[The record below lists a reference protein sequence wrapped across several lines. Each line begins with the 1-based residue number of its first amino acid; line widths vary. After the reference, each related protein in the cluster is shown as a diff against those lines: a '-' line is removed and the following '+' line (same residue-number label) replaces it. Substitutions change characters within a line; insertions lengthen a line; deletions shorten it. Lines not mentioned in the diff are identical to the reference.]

1 MNLTKRERWRRRI
14 GEGCG
19 AVAVAVGALVL
30 IGWTADIDVLKRMLP
45 GLATM
50 KANAAVAFALSGASL
65 LLGGGARWPK
75 VGFTAAI
82 LVVLIGLLTL
92 AQFPLAVDLGIDQL
106 LFRDSTMALQIHPGR
121 MASATGVIFVFV
133 GAALALV
140 HARRSALSIQ
150 ALCVTA
156 LFLSMVCCLG
166 YLYGAEDLHTFGPFG
181 SVAIHTAITA
191 FVLNIG
197 ILATT
202 PNAGVIRLLTGESLG
217 GALMRRMLPAAF
229 FTPVFIGWI
238 RLLGQREGLYGT
250 EFGLALFAV
259 SNIVIFAILVLW
271 SAVETNRSET
281 RLRQVEAG
289 LRASERR
296 YRALIQATPQIVWS
310 IGSSDTTAANWWW
323 DLTGQTPRE
332 SEGLGWLDAVHSEDR
347 DRVRETWQRAYAE
360 NVFYDTEYRVRNRS
374 GEFRYYSVRGV
385 ALCDSAGVLEEWI
398 GTLTDIHDRK
408 MAEMQLRDANATLER
423 RVGERTAALQSSE
436 ERFRLAVD
444 ATGMGVWD
452 TALPHRTLGWDDKLK
467 AMWGFSEQSEVEL
480 ASLFG
485 RIHPDDRDRVE
496 RVTAES
502 LDPSG
507 TGSLSVEHRIRRPD
521 GEERWVAAWG
531 HTLFA
536 PEHGRSVRTIG
547 VMLDVTE
554 RRRAEERTKASLRE
568 KETLLKEIH
577 HRVKNNL
584 QIVSSLLDLQS
595 GYTADP
601 EALRMF
607 EESRGRV
614 RSMALIHQ
622 RLYRSRDLTRV
633 DFGEYI
639 RQLAD
644 DLYMS
649 YRISADRLE
658 LAIAADDM
666 KLPLDLAIPCGL
678 ILNELISNCLKHA
691 FGEGA
696 GGRLR
701 VSLYRVFGDTA
712 NIVLEVSDDGK
723 GLPPGFDYR
732 NSPSFGMQLVHT
744 LVEQLNGDLR
754 LVDGVGT
761 TVAVRFREHIEE

>member
-1 MNLTKRERWRRRI
+1 MDSTGRERWRRRI

-19 AVAVAVGALVL
+19 AFAAAVGALVL

-65 LLGGGARWPK
+65 LLGVRARSPK

-92 AQFPLAVDLGIDQL
+92 AQFPFAVDLGIDQL
-106 LFRDSTMALQIHPGR
+106 LFRDSTMALQAHPGR
-121 MASATGVIFVFV
+121 MASATGVLFVFV
-133 GAALALV
+133 GAALSLV
-140 HARRSALSIQ
+140 HARRSASSIQ
-150 ALCVTA
+150 ALCVTG
-156 LFLSMVCCLG
+156 LLLSMVCCLG

-259 SNIVIFAILVLW
+259 SNIVIFSILVLW
-271 SAVETNRSET
+271 SAVETNRSEA
-281 RLRQVEAG
+281 RLRRVEAG

-296 YRALIQATPQIVWS
+296 YLALIQATPQIVWS
-310 IGSSDTTAANWWW
+310 IGSGDTTAANWWG
-323 DLTGQTPRE
+323 DLTGQSASE
-332 SEGLGWLDAVHSEDR
+332 SAGLGWLDAIHSDDR
-347 DRVRETWQRAYAE
+347 ERVRATWQKAFAE

-452 TALPHRTLGWDDKLK
+452 TALPHGTLGWDGTLK
-467 AMWGFSEQSEVEL
+467 AMWGFPERSEVEPP
-480 ASLFG
+480 AIFG
-485 RIHPDDRDRVE
+485 MIHPDDRDRVE

-502 LDPSG
+502 LDPNG

-531 HTLFA
+531 HTLFG
-536 PEHGRSVRTIG
+536 PERHRSVRTIG

-554 RRRAEERTKASLRE
+554 RRRAEEVTKASLRE
-568 KETLLKEIH
+568 KEMLLKEIH

-595 GYTADP
+595 GFTADP
-601 EALRMF
+601 AALRMF

-614 RSMALIHQ
+614 RSMALIHE

-633 DFGEYI
+633 DFGDYV

-644 DLYMS
+644 ELYMS
-649 YRISADRLE
+649 YRIASEKLE
-658 LAIAADDM
+658 LTVAADDM

-678 ILNELISNCLKHA
+678 ILNELMSNCLKHA
-691 FGEGA
+691 FGERGQ
-696 GGRLR
+696 GRIR
-701 VSLYRVFGDTA
+701 VSLCREPGDPA
-712 NIVLEVSDDGK
+712 IIVLEVSDDGK
-723 GLPPGFDYR
+723 GMPSDFDYR
-732 NSPSFGMQLVHT
+732 DSPSFGMQLVNT
-744 LVEQLNGDLR
+744 LVEQLNGDMR
-754 LVDGVGT
+754 LIDGVGT
-761 TVAVRFREHIEE
+761 TITIRFREHTGE

>member
-1 MNLTKRERWRRRI
+1 MNLTGRERWRRKI
-14 GEGCG
+14 GVGCG
-19 AVAVAVGALVL
+19 AVAAAVGALVL
-30 IGWTADIDVLKRMLP
+30 IGWTADIDVLKRVLP

-50 KANAAVAFALSGASL
+50 KANTALAFILSGASL
-65 LLGGGARWPK
+65 LLAGLARLPK

-82 LVVLIGLLTL
+82 LVVLLALLTL
-92 AQFPLAVDLGIDQL
+92 AQFPLGIDLGIDQL
-106 LFRDSTMALQIHPGR
+106 FFRDATTALQIHPGR
-121 MASATGVIFVFV
+121 MPVAAAIILVFL
-133 GAALALV
+133 GAASALV
-140 HARRSALSIQ
+140 HARLAVLSTQ
-150 ALCVTA
+150 ALCLSA
-156 LFLSMVCCLG
+156 LLLSTVCGLG
-166 YLYGAEDLHTFGPFG
+166 YLYGAEELHTFGPFG
-181 SVAIHTAITA
+181 SVAIHAAITA
-191 FVLNIG
+191 FALSIG
-197 ILATT
+197 ILAVS
-202 PNAGVIRLLTGESLG
+202 PNAGVVRLLTGESLG

-229 FTPVFIGWI
+229 LAPVFMGWL
-238 RLLGQREGLYGT
+238 RLLGQREGLYDT

-259 SNIVIFAILVLW
+259 SNIVIFSILVLW
-271 SAVETNRSET
+271 SAVKTNRSEA

-323 DLTGQTPRE
+323 DLTGQSPGE
-332 SEGLGWLDAVHSEDR
+332 SAGLGWLDAIHSDDR
-347 DRVRETWQRAYAE
+347 ERVRETWQRAYAE

-385 ALCDSAGVLEEWI
+385 ALCDPAGVLEEWV

-485 RIHPDDRDRVE
+485 MIHPDDRDRVE

-502 LDPSG
+502 LDPNG

-614 RSMALIHQ
+614 RSMALIHE

-633 DFGEYI
+633 DFGEYV

-649 YRISADRLE
+649 YSISADRLE
-658 LAIAADDM
+658 MTIAADDM

-678 ILNELISNCLKHA
+678 ILNELMSNCLKHA
-691 FGEGA
+691 FGARGEG
-696 GGRLR
+696 RIR
-701 VSLYRVFGDTA
+701 ISLYRVLGDSAT
-712 NIVLEVSDDGK
+712 IVLEVSDDGK

-732 NSPSFGMQLVHT
+732 NSPSFGMQLVNT

-754 LVDGVGT
+754 LIDGIGT
-761 TVAVRFREHIEE
+761 TVAVRFREPIEG